1 VREDHALAGQAR
13 EADVGE
19 RGEGLA
25 APTHALDRSESGLEA
40 EAVAGELRQLAVH
53 PEPATRPAPVAL
65 VFDYEALWA
74 LDTQPQGANYNGLQ
88 LAFECYSAL
97 RSLAL
102 DVDIVPASA
111 DLSTYRLVVLPA
123 MPLVTPVLQAQLGA
137 CKAQVV
143 LYPRTGSKL
152 ACFQIPPNLPPGE
165 LQRLIDLKVTRVESL
180 RPGVLE
186 EVHMDDKRY
195 VASRWREALRLGAGV
210 KAEAC
215 FADGTPAVA
224 RQGRTRYLAGWFSA
238 ELQREVLERAA
249 RDAALGTTRL
259 PDAVRVRRRGDWL
272 MAFNYGD
279 TAHELGVPQATW
291 LLGSAV
297 LAPHGVAIARR
308 R

>member
-1 VREDHALAGQAR
+1 VARGDRTLDVLLLSGGGQHGAYGVGYLRGWASRSDAPMPRFDLVSGISTGALQA
-13 EADVGE
+13 
-19 RGEGLA
+19 
-25 APTHALDRSESGLEA
+25 PFALLGT
-40 EAVAGELRQLAVH
+40 
-53 PEPATRPAPVAL
+53 PA
-65 VFDYEALWA
+65 A
-74 LDTQPQGANYNGLQ
+74 LDTITTLYRAAADRIAPTFDWWFWLRRTGGLVNTSRY
-88 LAFECYSAL
+88 E
-97 RSLAL
+97 RSLRNTL
-102 DVDIVPASA
+102 TPA
-111 DLSTYRLVVLPA
+111 
-123 MPLVTPVLQAQLGA
+123 LQAQLSG

-210 KAEAC
+210 ESEAC

-224 RQGRTRYLAGWFSA
+224 RQGRSRYLAGWFSA

-249 RDAALGTTRL
+249 RDAGLGTTRL
-259 PDAVRVRRRGDWL
+259 PDAVRVRGRGDWL

-279 TAHELGVPQATW
+279 TAHELGVPQGTW

-308 R
+308 G